1 MISLRSGPA
10 TACTRPPSRTESHA
24 ARRSCSLGRRS
35 SAAGST
41 STLTE
46 DSSSRSIA
54 ARCSRSHGTPV
65 NCTAWVISWKTTHSS
80 SSASSASKVR
90 AASRRLGATSSS
102 RGGRSG
108 SSSASSYWP
117 STLRPMK
124 PTIPPASTPMSTPPA
139 DCRGPL
145 PRRSSSG
152 SSVPPMVSRFARAH
166 SLRPTASSGR
176 RRHGGLD
183 AGVRGDV
190 LAGARAIA
198 SRSAPPASGGPA
210 PSPPATASATRSAR
224 RQSTIR
230 RRAAWP
236 ARPARGR
243 YGRPRRASAAR
254 GRGERRADR
263 PWP

>member
-10 TACTRPPSRTESHA
+10 TACTRPSWRTESHA
-24 ARRSCSLGRRS
+24 ARRSCILGRRS

-46 DSSSRSIA
+46 ESSSRSIE

-124 PTIPPASTPMSTPPA
+124 PTIPPASTPMSTPPT

-166 SLRPTASSGR
+166 SLRPTASSG
-176 RRHGGLD
+176 GGGT
-183 AGVRGDV
+183 AGWMRAYSVTCSR
-190 LAGARAIA
+190 ARAAIA

-254 GRGERRADR
+254 GRAGRRADR